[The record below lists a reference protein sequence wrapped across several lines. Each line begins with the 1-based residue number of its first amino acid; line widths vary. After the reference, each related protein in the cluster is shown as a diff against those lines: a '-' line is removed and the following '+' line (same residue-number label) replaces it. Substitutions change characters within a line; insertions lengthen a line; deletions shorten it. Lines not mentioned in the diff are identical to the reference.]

1 MMSAEPVDK
10 PASPALWRAF
20 LLHAAVAGAFG
31 LLTIFWSQPSVHV
44 MSVAGG
50 LYFLGL
56 AFAVHLTEKSL
67 REQDAVPL
75 WLTRTAPVFLAVAGL
90 LNLWVHSDSL
100 FSGTGALALAL
111 MGVVYLMVWAK
122 NRGRHMAARDFL
134 LTGVVSVLTGGLLP
148 MFEALGAHALLG
160 VAGGG
165 AVITA
170 VVLSLAALSYRHDFR
185 EAVGPAT
192 HTNPVN

>member
-1 MMSAEPVDK
+1 MSAETAGT

-31 LLTIFWSQPSVHV
+31 LLTIFWAQPSVHV

-56 AFAVHLTEKSL
+56 AVAVHLTEQSL
-67 REQDAVPL
+67 RVQDAVPT
-75 WLTRTAPVFLAVAGL
+75 WLTRTVPVFLAAAGL
-90 LNLWVHSDSL
+90 LNLWIHTDSM
-100 FSGTGALALAL
+100 FAQTGALALIL
-111 MGVVYLMVWAK
+111 MGVVYLIVWAR
-122 NRGRHMAARDFL
+122 NRGTHLAARDFL
-134 LTGVVSVLTGGLLP
+134 LTGIVTALTGVLLP
-148 MFEALGAHALLG
+148 MFQALGAHALLG

-170 VVLSLAALSYRHDFR
+170 VVLALAALSYRHDAR
-185 EAVGPAT
+185 EAAGPAPHT
-192 HTNPVN
+192 HPVN

>member
-1 MMSAEPVDK
+1 MSEESADK
-10 PASPALWRAF
+10 SASPALWRAF

-56 AFAVHLTEKSL
+56 AVAVHLTERSL
-67 REQDAVPL
+67 RAQDAVPL
-75 WLTRTAPVFLAVAGL
+75 WLTRTVPVFLAVAGL
-90 LNLWVHSDSL
+90 LNLWVHSDRM
-100 FSGTGALALAL
+100 FSGTGALALVL
-111 MGVVYLMVWAK
+111 MGIVYLVVWGR
-122 NRGRHMAARDFL
+122 NRGTHLAARDFL
-134 LTGVVSVLTGGLLP
+134 LTGTVSVLTGGLLP
-148 MFEALGAHALLG
+148 VFEALGAHALLG

-170 VVLSLAALSYRHDFR
+170 VVLALAALSYRHDLS
-185 EAVGPAT
+185 AAAGSAT
-192 HTNPVN
+192 RTNPVN

>member
-1 MMSAEPVDK
+1 MSAETAAM

-20 LLHAAVAGAFG
+20 LVHAAVAGAFG
-31 LLTIFWSQPSVHV
+31 VLTIFWGQPSVHV

-56 AFAVHLTEKSL
+56 AIAVHLTERSL
-67 REQDAVPL
+67 KTQDAVPA
-75 WLTRTAPVFLAVAGL
+75 WLTRTVPVFLAVSGA
-90 LNLWVHSDSL
+90 LNLWIHSDSV
-100 FSGTGALALAL
+100 FGGTGALALIL
-111 MGVVYLMVWAK
+111 LGVVYLVVWAK
-122 NRGRHMAARDFL
+122 NRGRHAAARDFL
-134 LTGVVSVLTGGLLP
+134 LTGVISLLTGALLP

-170 VVLSLAALSYRHDFR
+170 VVLALAALSYRHDSR
-185 EAVGPAT
+185 EVAGAT
-192 HTNPVN
+192 GRIKRVN

>member
-1 MMSAEPVDK
+1 MSAETAGT

-20 LLHAAVAGAFG
+20 LIHAGVAGAFG

-56 AFAVHLTEKSL
+56 AGAVYATERSL
-67 REQDAVPL
+67 RAQNAVPT
-75 WLTRTAPVFLAVAGL
+75 WLTRTVPVFLAAAGL
-90 LNLWVHSDSL
+90 LNLWIHTDSM
-100 FSGTGALALAL
+100 FAQTGALALVL
-111 MGVVYLMVWAK
+111 MGVVYLVVWAK
-122 NRGRHMAARDFL
+122 NRGRHLAARDFL
-134 LTGVVSVLTGGLLP
+134 LTGIVTALTGVLLP
-148 MFEALGAHALLG
+148 LFQPLGAHALLG

-170 VVLSLAALSYRHDFR
+170 VVLALAALSYRHDAR
-185 EAVGPAT
+185 EVTGTAART
-192 HTNPVN
+192 KPVN